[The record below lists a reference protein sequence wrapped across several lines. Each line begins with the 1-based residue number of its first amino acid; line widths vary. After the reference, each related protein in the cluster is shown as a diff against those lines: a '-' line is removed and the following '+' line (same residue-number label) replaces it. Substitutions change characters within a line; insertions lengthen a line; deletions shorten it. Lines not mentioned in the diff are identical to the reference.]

1 MRNILF
7 ILLICL
13 LQSCMKG
20 ESVDFVVFNANIHS
34 LDEGGHIHQAMA
46 IRDGKIIELGP
57 DRQILNKY
65 RYDQSIDAA
74 GKDIY
79 PGFIDAH
86 GHLFSY
92 AELKL
97 GANLLGSKSEE
108 EMLNRVHEYQEK
120 ANRKIIIGSGWDQ
133 SLWGNSVL
141 PDNTRLNEEFPNI
154 PVLLYRIDGH
164 SALINQKFI
173 DLLDEA
179 DFEVRGGE
187 VLLSNGKPNGMFIDA
202 ALSILEPYIPV
213 YDSKEIRK
221 QLIGIQ
227 QELFGFG
234 ITGVHEAGID
244 FDELEILKQMVDNG
258 DLSLNI
264 YAMLNPTKK
273 NRVFALENGVFR
285 LKNLSVRSFKAY
297 VDGALGSSG
306 ALLKKDYEDKPGYQG
321 LCLMNPEELNEL
333 GEFCLDVGYQLN
345 SHGIGD
351 SAISIILDMCSN
363 IYNRKPDHRFRIEHA
378 QIVDPEDLHKFGD
391 YAVFPSVQPTHAT
404 TDQRWVQSKIGKQR
418 MTGAY
423 AFKSLKN
430 QLGMIALG
438 TDFPVEYTNPFF
450 TIHAAVHRMNNQNYP
465 SGGFLKSEA
474 LSMEETLKGMT
485 FWNAFAAFDEGSLGS
500 LEQGKMATFVILDK
514 PLNRESKF
522 KDNFAWKTYIDGI
535 LVYSLE

>member
-173 DLLDEA
+173 D
-179 DFEVRGGE
+179 
-187 VLLSNGKPNGMFIDA
+187 N
-202 ALSILEPYIPV
+202 
-213 YDSKEIRK
+213 
-221 QLIGIQ
+221 
-227 QELFGFG
+227 
-234 ITGVHEAGID
+234 
-244 FDELEILKQMVDNG
+244 
-258 DLSLNI
+258 
-264 YAMLNPTKK
+264 
-273 NRVFALENGVFR
+273 
-285 LKNLSVRSFKAY
+285 
-297 VDGALGSSG
+297 
-306 ALLKKDYEDKPGYQG
+306 
-321 LCLMNPEELNEL
+321 
-333 GEFCLDVGYQLN
+333 
-345 SHGIGD
+345 
-351 SAISIILDMCSN
+351 
-363 IYNRKPDHRFRIEHA
+363 
-378 QIVDPEDLHKFGD
+378 D
-391 YAVFPSVQPTHAT
+391 YAPFVQDLFPESARNKLSSFRNYNEDQMETIESLWT
-404 TDQRWVQSKIGKQR
+404 T
-418 MTGAY
+418 MT
-423 AFKSLKN
+423 S
-430 QLGMIALG
+430 I
-438 TDFPVEYTNPFF
+438 E
-450 TIHAAVHRMNNQNYP
+450 I
-465 SGGFLKSEA
+465 
-474 LSMEETLKGMT
+474 
-485 FWNAFAAFDEGSLGS
+485 
-500 LEQGKMATFVILDK
+500 
-514 PLNRESKF
+514 
-522 KDNFAWKTYIDGI
+522 
-535 LVYSLE
+535 

>member
-1 MRNILF
+1 
-7 ILLICL
+7 
-13 LQSCMKG
+13 MKG

-34 LDEGGHIHQAMA
+34 LDEGDHIHQAMA

-65 RYDQSIDAA
+65 RYEQSIDAA

-108 EMLNRVHEYQEK
+108 EMLKRVHEYQEK

-133 SLWGNSVL
+133 SLWGQSVL
-141 PDNTRLNEEFPNI
+141 PNNTRLNEEFPNI

-227 QELFGFG
+227 KELFGFG
-234 ITGVHEAGID
+234 ITGVHEA
-244 FDELEILKQMVDNG
+244 
-258 DLSLNI
+258 
-264 YAMLNPTKK
+264 
-273 NRVFALENGVFR
+273 
-285 LKNLSVRSFKAY
+285 
-297 VDGALGSSG
+297 
-306 ALLKKDYEDKPGYQG
+306 
-321 LCLMNPEELNEL
+321 
-333 GEFCLDVGYQLN
+333 
-345 SHGIGD
+345 
-351 SAISIILDMCSN
+351 
-363 IYNRKPDHRFRIEHA
+363 
-378 QIVDPEDLHKFGD
+378 
-391 YAVFPSVQPTHAT
+391 
-404 TDQRWVQSKIGKQR
+404 
-418 MTGAY
+418 
-423 AFKSLKN
+423 
-430 QLGMIALG
+430 
-438 TDFPVEYTNPFF
+438 
-450 TIHAAVHRMNNQNYP
+450 
-465 SGGFLKSEA
+465 
-474 LSMEETLKGMT
+474 
-485 FWNAFAAFDEGSLGS
+485 
-500 LEQGKMATFVILDK
+500 
-514 PLNRESKF
+514 
-522 KDNFAWKTYIDGI
+522 
-535 LVYSLE
+535 